1 LLWEDDLRAIYAIL
15 ALLSWLTA
23 GPAAAQTSYPTQPVR
38 ILVGF
43 TAGTAPDIVARVLA
57 EKLASS
63 WGRPVLVE
71 NVGGAGGNI
80 ACGRIAHS
88 APDGY
93 ALVMCGN
100 GSLVLAPN
108 LYSKLAYDPVKDF
121 VPITQVF
128 VAANI
133 LVVHPDVPVNS
144 IPELVAL
151 AKAQPGKL
159 TYAHTGIGTSQHL
172 AGELFKQ
179 MAQVDIRPVAY
190 RGTTAVL
197 PDLLA
202 GRLSMSFSN
211 ISNVLPLVR
220 EGKLKGFAVSS
231 AKRSGAA
238 PDLPTM
244 IEMGYPGFEAVPWF
258 GLMAPAGT
266 PATVTDK
273 VYAETMKVLAVPAVR
288 KHLADLGIDLIG
300 GTSAEFAAVIATETV
315 QWAKLIK
322 AMGIGVI
329 E

>member
-1 LLWEDDLRAIYAIL
+1 MSMKLIYAIA
-15 ALLSWLTA
+15 ALLSAWLPA
-23 GPAAAQTSYPTQPVR
+23 GQAAAQSYPTQPVR

-57 EKLASS
+57 DKVAAS

-88 APDGY
+88 VPDGH

-100 GSLVLAPN
+100 GSLVIAPS

-133 LVVHPDVPVNS
+133 LVVHPDVPVSS

-151 AKAQPGKL
+151 AKAEPGKL
-159 TYAHTGIGTSQHL
+159 TYAHTGIGSSQHL
-172 AGELFKQ
+172 AGELFKY
-179 MAQVDIRPVAY
+179 MAHVDISPVAY

-220 EGKLKGFAVSS
+220 EGKLRAFAVTSR
-231 AKRSGAA
+231 KRSPQI

-244 IEMGYPGFEAVPWF
+244 EELGFPGYEATAWF
-258 GLMAPAGT
+258 GLQAPAGT
-266 PATVTDK
+266 PKPIVDRLYK
-273 VYAETMKVLAVPAVR
+273 ETTAVMAQPDV
-288 KHLADLGIDLIG
+288 KQKLESLGLQLVG
-300 GTSAEFAAVIATETV
+300 NTPSEFAGLIKTETEG
-315 QWAKLIK
+315 WAKVIK
-322 AMGIGVI
+322 AAGIKP
-329 E
+329 

>member
-1 LLWEDDLRAIYAIL
+1 MAMKLIYAIA
-15 ALLSWLTA
+15 ALLSLLPA
-23 GPAAAQTSYPTQPVR
+23 GQAAAQSYPTQPVR

-43 TAGTAPDIVARVLA
+43 TAGTAPDIVGRALA
-57 EKLASS
+57 DRIAAS

-80 ACGRIAHS
+80 ACSRVAHS
-88 APDGY
+88 PPDGHT
-93 ALVMCGN
+93 LVMCGN
-100 GSLVLAPN
+100 GSLVIAPS
-108 LYSKLAYDPVKDF
+108 LYTKLPYDPVKDF

-133 LVVHPDVPVNS
+133 LVVHPDLPVNS

-172 AGELFKQ
+172 AAELFKHMTQ
-179 MAQVDIRPVAY
+179 IDVRPVAY

-197 PDLLA
+197 PDMLA

-244 IEMGYPGFEAVPWF
+244 SEMGYPGFEAVPWF

-266 PATVTDK
+266 PAAVTDRI
-273 VYAETMKVLAVPAVR
+273 YAETMKVLALPEVR
-288 KHLADLGIDLIG
+288 KQFADLGIDVIA
-300 GTSAEFAAVIATETV
+300 GTPAEFAAVIATETV

>member
-1 LLWEDDLRAIYAIL
+1 M
-15 ALLSWLTA
+15 
-23 GPAAAQTSYPTQPVR
+23 
-38 ILVGF
+38 
-43 TAGTAPDIVARVLA
+43 
-57 EKLASS
+57 
-63 WGRPVLVE
+63 VE

-80 ACGRIAHS
+80 ACNRVAH
-88 APDGY
+88 APPDGHV
-93 ALVMCGN
+93 LVMCGN
-100 GSLVLAPN
+100 GSLVIAPS
-108 LYSKLAYDPVKDF
+108 LYTKLPYDPVKDF

-128 VAANI
+128 VASNI
-133 LVVHPDVPVNS
+133 LVVHPSVPVSS

-151 AKAQPGKL
+151 AKAEPGKL

-172 AGELFKQ
+172 AGELFKY
-179 MAQVDIRPVAY
+179 MAHLDIRPVAY

-231 AKRSGAA
+231 VKRSGAA

-244 IEMGYPGFEAVPWF
+244 IEMGYPGVSTRCTWF
-258 GLMAPAGT
+258 RPDGARRHYPKA
-266 PATVTDK
+266 AITDK
-273 VYAETMKVLAVPAVR
+273 IYAETMKVLAQPEVR
-288 KHLADLGIDLIG
+288 KQLADLGIDLIG
-300 GTSAEFAAVIATETV
+300 GTPAEFATVITTDTEK
-315 QWAKLIK
+315 WAKLIK

>member
-1 LLWEDDLRAIYAIL
+1 MRAICAGL
-15 ALLSWLTA
+15 AVLGLMLGA
-23 GPAAAQTSYPTQPVR
+23 APAAAQTGYPSQTVR

-57 EKLASS
+57 ERFAVS
-63 WGRPVLVE
+63 WGRPVVVE
-71 NVGGAGGNI
+71 NIGGAGGNI
-80 ACGRIAHS
+80 ACNRVAHS
-88 APDGY
+88 APDGHV
-93 ALVMCGN
+93 LVMSGN
-100 GSLVLAPN
+100 ASLVIAPS
-108 LYSKLAYDPVKDF
+108 LYTKLPYDPVKDF

-128 VAANI
+128 VASNI
-133 LVVHPDVPVNS
+133 LVVHPSVPVSS

-151 AKAQPGKL
+151 AKAEPGKL

-172 AGELFKQ
+172 AGELFKY
-179 MAQVDIRPVAY
+179 MTHTDIRPVAY

-231 AKRSGAA
+231 VKRSGAA

-244 IEMGYPGFEAVPWF
+244 IEMGYPGFDAVPWF

-266 PATVTDK
+266 PKAVTDK
-273 VYAETMKVLAVPAVR
+273 IYAETMKVLAQPEVR
-288 KHLADLGIDLIG
+288 KQLADLGIDLIG
-300 GTSAEFAAVIATETV
+300 GTPAEFATVITTDTEK
-315 QWAKLIK
+315 WAKLIK

>member
-1 LLWEDDLRAIYAIL
+1 MSMKLIYAIA
-15 ALLSWLTA
+15 ALLSLLPA
-23 GPAAAQTSYPTQPVR
+23 GQAAAQSYPTQPVR

-57 EKLASS
+57 EKVAAS

-88 APDGY
+88 VPDGH

-100 GSLVLAPN
+100 GSLVIAPS
-108 LYSKLAYDPVKDF
+108 LYTKLAYDPVKDF

-133 LVVHPDVPVNS
+133 LVVHPDVPVSS
-144 IPELVAL
+144 ISELVAL
-151 AKAQPGKL
+151 AKAEPGKL

-172 AGELFKQ
+172 AGELFKH

-244 IEMGYPGFEAVPWF
+244 IEMGYPGFDAVPWF

-266 PATVTDK
+266 PAPVTDK
-273 VYAETMKVLAVPAVR
+273 IYAETTKVLAQPEVR
-288 KHLADLGIDLIG
+288 KHFAALGIDVIG

-322 AMGIGVI
+322 AMGIGAI

>member
-1 LLWEDDLRAIYAIL
+1 MKLIYAIA
-15 ALLSWLTA
+15 ALLSLWLPA
-23 GPAAAQTSYPTQPVR
+23 GQAAAQSYPTQPVR

-57 EKLASS
+57 EKVAAS

-88 APDGY
+88 VPDGH

-100 GSLVLAPN
+100 GSLVIAPS
-108 LYSKLAYDPVKDF
+108 LYTKLAYDPVKDF

-133 LVVHPDVPVNS
+133 LVVHPDVPVSS

-151 AKAQPGKL
+151 AKGEPGKL

-172 AGELFKQ
+172 AGELFKH

-220 EGKLKGFAVSS
+220 EGKLRAFAVTSR
-231 AKRSGAA
+231 KRSAAA
-238 PDLPTM
+238 PDIPTM
-244 IEMGYPGFEAVPWF
+244 DELGYPGFEAVPWF
-258 GLMAPAGT
+258 GLLAPAGT
-266 PATVTDK
+266 PPAIIEKIHREAVR
-273 VYAETMKVLAVPAVR
+273 VLAIPDVR
-288 KHLADLGIDLIG
+288 KRLEDLGLDVIG
-300 GTSAEFAAVIATETV
+300 SSPAEFGALIAKEIPE
-315 QWAKLIK
+315 WAKVIKEAGIK
-322 AMGIGVI
+322 AS

>member
-1 LLWEDDLRAIYAIL
+1 MKLIYAI
-15 ALLSWLTA
+15 
-23 GPAAAQTSYPTQPVR
+23 AAALSLLPAPHASAQTAWPQQPVR

-43 TAGTAPDIVARVLA
+43 PAGTAPDIVARVLA
-57 EKLASS
+57 EKFAAS

-71 NVGGAGGNI
+71 NVGGAAGNI
-80 ACGRIAHS
+80 ACGRVARS

-93 ALVMCGN
+93 ALIMCGN
-100 GSLVLAPN
+100 GSLVIAPS
-108 LYSKLAYDPVKDF
+108 LYTKLPYDPVKDF

-144 IPELVAL
+144 IPELVTL
-151 AKAQPGKL
+151 AKAEPGKL
-159 TYAHTGIGTSQHL
+159 TYAHTGTGTSQHL
-172 AGELFKQ
+172 AGELFKY
-179 MAQVDIRPVAY
+179 MAHVDIRPVAY

-202 GRLSMSFSN
+202 GRLSVSFSN
-211 ISNVLPLVR
+211 IANVLPLVR
-220 EGKLKGFAVSS
+220 DGKLKGFAVSS
-231 AKRSGAA
+231 ARRSGAA

-258 GLMAPAGT
+258 GIMAPAGT
-266 PATVTDK
+266 PVTVTDK
-273 VYAETMKVLAVPAVR
+273 IYAETIKVLALPEVR
-288 KHLADLGIDLIG
+288 KQFADLGIDVIG
-300 GTSAEFAAVIATETV
+300 GTPAEFATETV

>member
-1 LLWEDDLRAIYAIL
+1 MAMKLIYAI
-15 ALLSWLTA
+15 
-23 GPAAAQTSYPTQPVR
+23 AAALSLLLAQHATAQAVWPQQPVR

-57 EKLASS
+57 EKLAAS

-80 ACGRIAHS
+80 ACSRVAHS
-88 APDGY
+88 PPDGH

-100 GSLVLAPN
+100 GSLVLAPS
-108 LYSKLAYDPVKDF
+108 LYTKLPYDPVKDF

-159 TYAHTGIGTSQHL
+159 TYAHTGTGTSQHL
-172 AGELFKQ
+172 AGELFKH

-231 AKRSGAA
+231 ARRSGAA

-244 IEMGYPGFEAVPWF
+244 NEMGYLGFEAVPWF

-273 VYAETMKVLAVPAVR
+273 IYAETIKVLALPEVR
-288 KHLADLGIDLIG
+288 KQFAVLGIDVIG
-300 GTSAEFAAVIATETV
+300 GTPAEFAAVITTETV
-315 QWAKLIK
+315 QWAKLIR

>member
-1 LLWEDDLRAIYAIL
+1 LGLLLGAA
-15 ALLSWLTA
+15 
-23 GPAAAQTSYPTQPVR
+23 PAAAQTAYPSQTVR

-43 TAGTAPDIVARVLA
+43 TAGTSPDIVARVLA
-57 EKLASS
+57 EKFAVS
-63 WGRPVLVE
+63 WGRPVVVE
-71 NVGGAGGNI
+71 NIGGAGGNI
-80 ACGRIAHS
+80 ACNRVAHS
-88 APDGY
+88 APDGHV
-93 ALVMCGN
+93 LVMCGN
-100 GSLVLAPN
+100 GSLVIAPS
-108 LYSKLAYDPVKDF
+108 LYTKLPYDPVKDF

-128 VAANI
+128 VASNI
-133 LVVHPDVPVNS
+133 LVVHPSVPVNS

-151 AKAQPGKL
+151 AKAEPGKL

-172 AGELFKQ
+172 AGELFKY
-179 MAQVDIRPVAY
+179 MTHTDIRPVAY

-211 ISNVLPLVR
+211 IANVLPLVR

-231 AKRSGAA
+231 RKRSGAA

-244 IEMGYPGFEAVPWF
+244 IEMGYPDFDVVPWF

-266 PATVTDK
+266 PKAVTDK
-273 VYAETMKVLAVPAVR
+273 IYAETLKVLAQPDVR
-288 KHLADLGIDLIG
+288 KQFADLGIDVIG
-300 GTSAEFAAVIATETV
+300 GTSAEFAKAIPTETE

>member
-1 LLWEDDLRAIYAIL
+1 MRAICAGL
-15 ALLSWLTA
+15 AVLGLMLGA
-23 GPAAAQTSYPTQPVR
+23 APAAAQTGYPSQTVR

-57 EKLASS
+57 ERFAVS
-63 WGRPVLVE
+63 WGRPVVVE
-71 NVGGAGGNI
+71 NIGGAGGNI
-80 ACGRIAHS
+80 ACNRVAHS
-88 APDGY
+88 APDGHT
-93 ALVMCGN
+93 LVMCGN
-100 GSLVLAPN
+100 GSLVIAPS
-108 LYSKLAYDPVKDF
+108 LYTKLPYDPVKDF

-128 VAANI
+128 VASNI
-133 LVVHPDVPVNS
+133 LVVHPSVPVSS

-151 AKAQPGKL
+151 AKAEPGKL

-172 AGELFKQ
+172 AGELFKY
-179 MAQVDIRPVAY
+179 MAHVDIRPVAY

-244 IEMGYPGFEAVPWF
+244 IEMGYPGFDVVPWF

-266 PATVTDK
+266 PKAVTDK
-273 VYAETMKVLAVPAVR
+273 IYAETMKVLAQAEVR
-288 KHLADLGIDLIG
+288 KQFADLGIDVIG
-300 GTSAEFAAVIATETV
+300 GTPAAFAKVIPIETE

>member
-1 LLWEDDLRAIYAIL
+1 MKLICAIAA
-15 ALLSWLTA
+15 ALSLCLPA
-23 GPAAAQTSYPTQPVR
+23 APAAAQAQASWPQQPVR

-43 TAGTAPDIVARVLA
+43 TAGTSPDIVARVLA
-57 EKLASS
+57 EKFAAS

-80 ACGRIAHS
+80 ACNRVAHS
-88 APDGY
+88 PPDGHT
-93 ALVMCGN
+93 LVMCGN
-100 GSLVLAPN
+100 GSLVIAPS
-108 LYSKLAYDPVKDF
+108 LYTRLAYDPVKDF

-128 VAANI
+128 VASNI
-133 LVVHPDVPVNS
+133 LVVHPTVPVNS

-151 AKAQPGKL
+151 AKAEPGKL

-172 AGELFKQ
+172 AGELFKY
-179 MAQVDIRPVAY
+179 MTKVDVRPVAY

-211 ISNVLPLVR
+211 IANVLPLVR
-220 EGKLKGFAVSS
+220 DGKLKGFAVSS
-231 AKRSGAA
+231 RKRSGAA

-244 IEMGYPGFEAVPWF
+244 IEMGYPDFDVVPWF

-266 PATVTDK
+266 PKEVTDRI
-273 VYAETMKVLAVPAVR
+273 YAETIKVLTLPEVH
-288 KHLADLGIDLIG
+288 KQMADLGIDLIG
-300 GTSAEFAAVIATETV
+300 GTPAEFAAVIASETG